1 MSGSRRAVWVLL
13 FMLLLMNC
21 SGYSQVHDSSGK
33 LVIQKY
39 AFCKKVEKREP
50 VGTGK
55 EFPADIGNVY
65 LWMLVT
71 GAEKPTKIRHVW
83 YYIDKP
89 VFTVTLDVRYQRTR
103 TWSYK
108 NITPESVGKW
118 YVRVLDEDDGELG
131 NFSFTVKES
140 QQ

>member
-1 MSGSRRAVWVLL
+1 MGGCRGTFWVLL

-21 SGYSQVHDSSGK
+21 SAYSQVHDNSGK

-50 VGTGK
+50 VGTAK
-55 EFPADIGNVY
+55 EFPADTGNVY

-71 GAEKPTKIRHVW
+71 GAEKPTKIRHIW
-83 YYIDKP
+83 YYMDKP
-89 VFTVTLDVRYQRTR
+89 VFTVSLDVRYQRTR

-108 NITPESVGKW
+108 NIPTESTGKW
-118 YVRVLDEDDGELG
+118 YVRVFDESDAELG
-131 NFSFTVKES
+131 KFSFTIKES
-140 QQ
+140 QR